1 VVEQP
6 AAPVVEQLAAAAQ
19 PVDMPAKPNPP
30 AAAPAPPTQ
39 PAAQHATA
47 SEATQAAPAPKPEGG
62 VVAMNVPAPP
72 VTASDSID
80 TVADRVSWLQDY
92 RGGDCFYATVT
103 SATDKAIEIEG
114 FGTTVAPFEKML
126 EAFQAKFH
134 VEPDVSVRLIEPAQC
149 EITDFLRAL
158 GAATSKSPRLSLD
171 RTSVPNGSA
180 ISGTLEA
187 RGGLRTSMLLIDN
200 KGMAF
205 SLDKHVVVQS
215 GKAIFNVPISLG
227 AVDQAAGKKVPQL
240 IIAVTGD
247 VDLKAAEF
255 SNSTAA
261 TVALANILAE
271 IRANGQEFSATAKYF
286 QLGG

>member
-1 VVEQP
+1 
-6 AAPVVEQLAAAAQ
+6 
-19 PVDMPAKPNPP
+19 M
-30 AAAPAPPTQ
+30 
-39 PAAQHATA
+39 
-47 SEATQAAPAPKPEGG
+47 
-62 VVAMNVPAPP
+62 
-72 VTASDSID
+72 
-80 TVADRVSWLQDY
+80 
-92 RGGDCFYATVT
+92 T

-158 GAATSKSPRLSLD
+158 GAATSKSPKLSLD

-227 AVDQAAGKKVPQL
+227 AVDQAAGKRCLSSSSRSPATSTSRPPSSPIQRPQL
-240 IIAVTGD
+240 SRLPISSQKSGQTARNSPRPPNTSSWAVR
-247 VDLKAAEF
+247 AA
-255 SNSTAA
+255 
-261 TVALANILAE
+261 
-271 IRANGQEFSATAKYF
+271 RGY
-286 QLGG
+286 

>member
-1 VVEQP
+1 
-6 AAPVVEQLAAAAQ
+6 
-19 PVDMPAKPNPP
+19 M
-30 AAAPAPPTQ
+30 
-39 PAAQHATA
+39 
-47 SEATQAAPAPKPEGG
+47 
-62 VVAMNVPAPP
+62 
-72 VTASDSID
+72 
-80 TVADRVSWLQDY
+80 SWLRDY

-149 EITDFLRAL
+149 EITNFLHAL
-158 GAATSKSPRLSLD
+158 GATTAKRPKLALD

-187 RGGLRTSMLLIDN
+187 RGGLRTSLLLIDN

-205 SLDKHVVVQS
+205 SLDKHVVVQG

-227 AVDQAAGKKVPQL
+227 RRRPGCRKNGSPDHRRRHRRRRPQ
-240 IIAVTGD
+240 GS
-247 VDLKAAEF
+247 AEF
-255 SNSTAA
+255 PNSTAA
-261 TVALANILAE
+261 TVALPKILAE
-271 IRANGQEFSATAKYF
+271 IRAKGLEFSATAKYF
-286 QLGG
+286 RLGG